1 MVDYGRATLSPVR
14 PARLVSG
21 TLGVF
26 DMRHLVLACALVVAL
41 PSTAS
46 ASFEALLAA
55 ARTRSP
61 DAVSELLL
69 QGSDPNPPYESYDGY
84 TPLMFAAG
92 NGDAG
97 MTRMLLAAGA
107 GTERRDHNGE
117 RALEWA
123 TRAYYLHPFAD
134 VPTCVRLL
142 LDAGS
147 PADSDGD
154 RLGMS
159 PLMHASQYGGHAGI
173 IRMLLDAGADPNRI
187 DDLDQ
192 TALHRAAERD
202 GEAVALLLAAGADP
216 NVAERTLGGTPLHA
230 AAQGSAVANARLL
243 LEAGAS
249 TEPRYY
255 RGQTALFIAA
265 ASGAD
270 GVVEALLAAGA
281 EVDAADDDG
290 LTPVLAAI
298 TGDGEVPPERRAAAA
313 LLLAERTADLDR
325 AFAAAI
331 GVGFDEAAARLFAR
345 GAGVDAVDHNGRSAL
360 AAAAAR
366 ADPAW
371 FDRLIE
377 AGADLARHGGEALG
391 AAARAGLDDRVERLL
406 GLDVD
411 VDARDPAGATAL
423 MRAAAAGRIETVALL
438 VAKGADRHA
447 ADEAG
452 NGVGDY
458 MAAARRSYEEAI
470 TRAEG
475 SRAFIDVSGERAAMA
490 GLDAAHAQVLLL
502 LGP

>member
-1 MVDYGRATLSPVR
+1 
-14 PARLVSG
+14 
-21 TLGVF
+21 
-26 DMRHLVLACALVVAL
+26 MRHLLLACALVATL

-55 ARTRSP
+55 ARTKNP
-61 DAVSELLL
+61 DAVSELLR
-69 QGSDPNPPYESYDGY
+69 QGSDPNPPYEGYDGY

-97 MTRMLLAAGA
+97 MTRLLLAAGA
-107 GTERRDHNGE
+107 ATERRDHNGE

-134 VPTCVRLL
+134 VPACVRLL
-142 LDAGS
+142 LEAGS

-173 IRMLLDAGADPNRI
+173 IRILLGAGADPNRV

-192 TALHRAAERD
+192 TALHRAAARD
-202 GEAVALLLAAGADP
+202 GEAVGLLLAAGADP

-230 AAQGSAVANARLL
+230 AARGSATANTRLL

-249 TEPRYY
+249 TGPRYY

-265 ASGAD
+265 AGAAD

-290 LTPVLAAI
+290 LTPVLAAM
-298 TGDGEVPPERRAAAA
+298 TGDGDVPAATREATA

-331 GVGFDEAAARLFAR
+331 DAGFDEAAARLFAR
-345 GAGVDAVDHNGRSAL
+345 GAGVDAVDHIGRSAL

-366 ADPAW
+366 TDPAW
-371 FDRLIE
+371 FDGLIE
-377 AGADLARHGGEALG
+377 AGTDLARHGGEALG
-391 AAARAGLDDRVERLL
+391 AAAGAGLDDRVERLL

-423 MRAAAAGRIETVALL
+423 MRAAATGRIEAVALL
-438 VAKGADRHA
+438 MTKGADPRA
-447 ADEAG
+447 VDKAG
-452 NGVGDY
+452 NGVRDY
-458 MAAARRSYEEAI
+458 MAAARWPYEEMIA
-470 TRAEG
+470 RAEG
-475 SRAFIDVSGERAAMA
+475 SRAFIDVSGERAALA
-490 GLDAAHAQVLLL
+490 GLDAAHEQVLLL
-502 LGP
+502 LRQ